1 MHKTKEAIKACL
13 HHGVLVLTG
22 GPGTGK
28 TTVIKGILSI
38 LKAQGL
44 KIRLAAPTG
53 RAAKRLSETTGQKAL
68 TIHRLLEANNLA
80 QDDNLQ
86 LGFSK
91 DIDDQLDADVII
103 LDEVSMV
110 DIVLMHHFLNAVPD
124 GCRIILVGDTDQL
137 PAVGPGSVLKDII
150 RSQKSLPFA

>member
-1 MHKTKEAIKACL
+1 MGKDNQIQLAQKQKEAIKACL

-110 DIVLMHHFLNAVPD
+110 DIVLMHHF
-124 GCRIILVGDTDQL
+124 
-137 PAVGPGSVLKDII
+137 
-150 RSQKSLPFA
+150 

>member
-1 MHKTKEAIKACL
+1 M
-13 HHGVLVLTG
+13 TG

-38 LKAQGL
+38 LNAQGL

-53 RAAKRLSETTGQKAL
+53 RAAKRLSETTGRKAL
-68 TIHRLLEANNLA
+68 TIHRLLEANNLS
-80 QDDNLQ
+80 DTNSPQ

-91 DIDDQLDADVII
+91 DIDDQLDADAII

-110 DIVLMHHFLNAVPD
+110 DIALMHHF
-124 GCRIILVGDTDQL
+124 
-137 PAVGPGSVLKDII
+137 
-150 RSQKSLPFA
+150 

>member
-1 MHKTKEAIKACL
+1 MPKKVATRLLQLQQATEPLSEDNLSLFIKVWEKDNQIQLAQKQKEAIKACL

-110 DIVLMHHFLNAVPD
+110 DIVLMHHF
-124 GCRIILVGDTDQL
+124 
-137 PAVGPGSVLKDII
+137 
-150 RSQKSLPFA
+150 

>member
-1 MHKTKEAIKACL
+1 MPKKKVAMRLLQLQQATEPLSEDNLSLFIKVWEKDNQIQLAQKQKEAIKACL

-53 RAAKRLSETTGQKAL
+53 RAAKRLSETTGKKL
-68 TIHRLLEANNLA
+68 
-80 QDDNLQ
+80 
-86 LGFSK
+86 
-91 DIDDQLDADVII
+91 
-103 LDEVSMV
+103 
-110 DIVLMHHFLNAVPD
+110 
-124 GCRIILVGDTDQL
+124 
-137 PAVGPGSVLKDII
+137 
-150 RSQKSLPFA
+150 

>member
-68 TIHRLLEANNLA
+68 TIHRLLEANHLA
-80 QDDNLQ
+80 QDDNLK

-110 DIVLMHHFLNAVPD
+110 DIVLMHHFLMPYQMVVA
-124 GCRIILVGDTDQL
+124 
-137 PAVGPGSVLKDII
+137 S
-150 RSQKSLPFA
+150 S